1 MIVRNVNGVQAT
13 KLCKDQRRLFRIAD
27 HAKQFILS
35 SNPSQLDQVWRM
47 WLIRL
52 IAYRLADAAMVA
64 ADEIGWLNPSH
75 ARYVVEGASEG
86 ETYVC
91 MPWDLRLECAIGFA
105 LGKDHW
111 WQVIPVLYEFADE
124 CRMGANRMD
133 RRTRERRLA
142 HVQQLIALALFKS
155 HCYQAAYDFM
165 ERYCASSPSFVY
177 LCCAVGQFTKA
188 RALAN
193 ESSVESFIAL
203 ILNQSTPS
211 SSSILAL
218 MRAGKANVAQAE
230 LVASLQ
236 AVTGFNIGHRI
247 VVQNLCMLFELQ
259 ADTAMSQKQALRD
272 GLRDK
277 VGDLCQASHFRM

>member
-1 MIVRNVNGVQAT
+1 M
-13 KLCKDQRRLFRIAD
+13 FRIAD

-35 SNPSQLDQVWRM
+35 SRPSQLDQVWRM

-52 IAYRLADAAMVA
+52 IAYRLADAAVVA

-75 ARYVVEGASEG
+75 VRYVIERAGEG

-133 RRTRERRLA
+133 RQTRENRMA
-142 HVQQLIALALFKS
+142 HVQQLIALALFNS
-155 HCYQAAYDFM
+155 QCYQAAYDFM
-165 ERYCASSPSFVY
+165 ERYCASSPSFVC
-177 LCCAVGQFTKA
+177 LCCAVGLFTKA

-193 ESSVESFIAL
+193 KSSLESFIAL
-203 ILNQSTPS
+203 ILDQSTTSAS
-211 SSSILAL
+211 STLAL
-218 MRAGKANVAQAE
+218 MRAGKADVAQAE

-236 AVTGFNIGHRI
+236 AVTSFNIGHRI
-247 VVQNLCMLFELQ
+247 LVQNLCTLFELQ
-259 ADTAMSQKQALRD
+259 ADLAASQKQALRD
-272 GLRDK
+272 GLREK
-277 VGDLCQASHFRM
+277 AGDLCQASHFRM